1 MMLQIG
7 LLLSILVVMATAKVT
22 FIAKEFL
29 NPQLNESFR
38 HMTKDESTGFIYVAG
53 VNKILKLTENLTV
66 KQSVR
71 TGPEDDDPD
80 CLPYEIQLCEK
91 KKLHS
96 YSKALLIDQKD
107 KRLIACSSLFQGSC
121 KKYWLSD
128 ITKFD
133 NDSSRF
139 EYVVANSR
147 TASTV
152 AFIAPG
158 PSLNGELAS
167 PNVMYVGTTYSN
179 TGLKIIRDD
188 IPAFCSRNLNTLKV
202 TYKGLS
208 DGTTKFL
215 ETTHRTSFYV
225 NYIYGF
231 SSDKFSYMATV
242 QRESTQSEKYIT
254 KLIRVC
260 QEDEKFY
267 SYTEVE
273 LVCEYNGA
281 KYNILQAAHKAKPGK
296 YLAEALQI
304 STTDDVLFA
313 TFSIG
318 KVNSKEPL
326 NDTAVCFYSLKAIK
340 NSFTNNIVKCFQG
353 SGNVGPDHLVSTE
366 PCQTAKSFLKDI
378 TQDYCGKFDINQPI
392 NGQDPITV
400 TAALTLKT
408 MVSSITVAVAHD
420 YTVGFIG
427 TQDGHIIKVAIES
440 QTSANKYDDVIVENQ
455 AKIHEDMV
463 FDQDEKHLFVMTDK
477 KIYKLALQDCS
488 QYKSC
493 GACQGAKDP
502 YCGWCSLEDKCSLR
516 KQCSEH
522 ESALRWLGYKG
533 KTCTNI
539 TSVYPDKVQRDN
551 KVSRTTMLTL
561 NISNLPTYPGP
572 FKCRFS
578 GYGVTRE
585 TKANRISANANTLT
599 CETPYPNELPQFPVK
614 KDVIRSWQPAKISDH
629 IIMKLSV
636 VINNRLFVSTNF
648 TFFDCE
654 VHSKDACYECALS
667 KFNCTWCLKTHM
679 CTHYPLQ
686 DCSVETDEF
695 VASLHSA
702 GFHENHT
709 VGPDKCPRIHKDP
722 HDILVP
728 SGKYKKVVL
737 FALNI
742 RAFQFPIYCYFKI
755 GSGKFVTA
763 RLIRN
768 TETSNIIECDNTE
781 FSYIEEQEYWDVPFM
796 IVWGQRNLNKPL
808 DNPAGV
814 QVKIYKC
821 DMMGDSCGRCLIIP
835 SFYSCGWC
843 GSKCSIQGDCID
855 STWLHSSSTCPNPKI
870 LRIYPL
876 SGPKTGGTE
885 LTIEGMNL
893 GKAYEDIVNFVDVA
907 MISCEPIRAKY
918 QAPSRIVCKTGKY
931 YLDFPIKGHVRVTVN
946 GLYLAQSKQIF
957 SYVTPNISSII
968 PTQGA
973 LSGGTEVTIKG
984 QSMNAGTT
992 SSVLLAN
999 VPCSVIKKAPDH
1011 VICVTQ
1017 PTSETKTGILSMT
1030 FDTETINSTL
1040 LFTFINDPII
1050 LTVKP
1055 RKSIKSGGMPVK
1067 VTGERL
1073 NIIQHPK
1080 IIIWGH
1086 NDKMF
1091 EGNCEKAKTTEEM
1104 TCLTPY
1110 IDIILFQRRRRSEQ
1124 ESKTPFR
1131 ILEFGFKLD
1140 NVQSFTRFGNFS
1152 IYPDPEFILFDAS
1165 TKPFQG
1171 KTNDYLTING
1181 KYLTDTAFDH
1191 TQVKV
1196 QIGKEN
1202 CEVKSVQYLLTCI
1215 PPKTQPK
1222 SINGGQY
1229 PEVIVSIGDNLTIPL
1244 GILRYEES
1252 EYPLPMM
1259 YIILIAAGGGF
1270 LVLLIIVIIIMYRRK
1285 SKKNDSMMKKMQNQM
1300 DNLELKVAKECKE
1313 AFAELQTDM
1322 TELTSDLYGQVA
1334 IPFWNYQTY
1343 CMRVLFPQ
1351 DNTTDHP
1358 VIKDLEVDYRRRDSV
1373 EKGLA
1378 LFSQLIGNK
1387 TFLLIFIRTLESH
1400 KNFSMKDK
1408 VNVASL
1414 ISVALQTKMEFSTDI
1429 LKTLLSDLIER
1440 SIDGKRE
1447 PKLLFRRN
1455 ESVAEKML
1463 TNWFTFLLYKFLKEV
1478 AGEPLFMLYQAMKQQ
1493 VAKGPVDSVS
1503 SEARYSLSEDKLIR
1517 QQIEFRQMTVYV
1529 QDMEQYQGA
1538 HPVKVLD
1545 CDTVSQ
1551 VKEKI
1556 LDAIYKNAPFSSRP
1570 VKEDVDL
1577 VLYEPSST
1585 EWSSGTKGRLVLQD
1599 DDNTTKQEGE
1609 YRRIN
1614 TLFHYK
1620 VNDGAYMTLVPKQQQ
1635 FNQSSLNS
1643 SEKSAGSK
1651 FYDNF
1656 PFSSTRSPSLNRTV
1670 TPQNIN
1676 LEMEIAGVNN
1686 KFYHL
1691 VRPHESENFNKEG
1704 TDRGSKMVSEI
1715 YLTRLLAT
1723 KGTLQQFVDDL
1734 FERIFSIV
1742 HRTNAL
1748 PLAIKYMFDFLDDQ
1762 ALLHNIQ
1769 DQEVVYTWKSNSLP
1783 LRFWVNVI
1791 KNPNFVF
1798 DIYKSNIVDSC
1809 LSVVAQTFMDSCSQS
1824 PHRLGKDSPSS
1835 KLLFA
1840 KDIPKYKKWVERYYQ
1855 DITMM
1860 PAISDQ
1866 DMTAMMTEESRI
1878 HQDEFNT
1885 TAALFELYKYVLKY
1899 REELWQALEEDEFA
1913 KKNRLQFKL
1922 EQVRLAMDKEVYC

>member
-1 MMLQIG
+1 MKIG
-7 LLLSILVVMATAKVT
+7 LVLSIFVVVATADVNFITQT
-22 FIAKEFL
+22 FP
-29 NPQLNESFR
+29 NPNVSESFR
-38 HMTKDESTGFIYVAG
+38 HMTKDVSTGFIYVAG
-53 VNKILKLTENLTV
+53 VNRIFKLSQNLTV
-66 KQSVR
+66 NQTVK
-71 TGPEDDDPD
+71 TGPKEDDPN
-80 CLPYEIQLCEK
+80 CLPHEIDLCK
-91 KKLHS
+91 TKTPRPS
-96 YSKALLIDQKD
+96 ISKALLIDEKDQK
-107 KRLIACSSLFQGSC
+107 LIACTTLFQGSC
-121 KKYWLSD
+121 KKYWLSN
-128 ITKFD
+128 ITKYD
-133 NDSSRF
+133 DDSSQN
-139 EYVVANSR
+139 EYAVAN
-147 TASTV
+147 TENASTV

-158 PSLNGELAS
+158 PSLNGELDTAS
-167 PNVMYVGTTYSN
+167 PYVIYVGATYTSQ
-179 TGLKIIRDD
+179 GLKIVRDD
-188 IPAFCSRNLNTLKV
+188 IPAFCSRNLNTFKV
-202 TYKGLS
+202 TYKGVS
-208 DGTTKFL
+208 DS
-215 ETTHRTSFYV
+215 TSKYLDAYNRAKYYI

-231 SSDKFSYMATV
+231 SSDNFSYMATV

-260 QEDEKFY
+260 QGDQKFY

-281 KYNILQAAHKAKPGK
+281 KYNLLQAARKAKPGK
-296 YLAEALQI
+296 YLAEALGI
-304 STTDDVLFA
+304 STTEDVLFA

-318 KVNSKEPL
+318 KPNLPEPL
-326 NDTAVCFYSLKAIK
+326 NDTAVCFYPLKTIKDIFIK
-340 NSFTNNIVKCFQG
+340 NIRKCFNG
-353 SGNVGPDHLVSTE
+353 TGNIGPDHIVQTKT
-366 PCQTAKSFLKDI
+366 CQPAGAFLDKI
-378 TQDYCGKFDINQPI
+378 TLDYCGQLEINQPI
-392 NGQDPITV
+392 NGQDPISA
-400 TAALTLKT
+400 TAALTVKT
-408 MVSSITVAVAHD
+408 VASAITVTTTSHG

-427 TQDGHIIKVAIES
+427 TQNGHIIKVAIES
-440 QTSANKYDDVIVENQ
+440 QTLAHKYEDIVVEDR
-455 AKIHEDMV
+455 ARIHEDMV
-463 FDQDEKHLFVMTDK
+463 FDQEEKHLFVLTNR

-488 QYKSC
+488 QYTSC
-493 GACQGAKDP
+493 AACQGARDP
-502 YCGWCSLEDKCSLR
+502 FCGWCSLEDKCSLR
-516 KQCSEH
+516 EQCSDH

-533 KTCTNI
+533 ETCTNI
-539 TSVYPDKVQRDN
+539 TSVYPDKIQRDN
-551 KVSRTTMLTL
+551 KVSRTTSLTL
-561 NISNLPTYPGP
+561 NISNLPTYSGP
-572 FKCRFS
+572 FSCQFS
-578 GYGVTRE
+578 GHNYTLV
-585 TKANRISANANTLT
+585 TKANRTSANANTLT
-599 CETPYPNELPQFPVK
+599 CETPYPVELPPFP
-614 KDVIRSWQPAKISDH
+614 DGADH
-629 IIMKLSV
+629 IMMKLSV
-636 VINNRLFVSTNF
+636 IINNRVFVSTNF

-654 VHSKDACYECALS
+654 VHSKDACYKCSLS
-667 KFNCTWCLKTHM
+667 KFNCTWCIRNHM

-686 DCSVETDEF
+686 DCSEADEF
-695 VASLHSA
+695 VAASNSA
-702 GFHENHT
+702 GFIYKHT
-709 VGPDKCPRIHKDP
+709 VGPDKCPRFEEGTRS
-722 HDILVP
+722 ILAP
-728 SGKYKKVVL
+728 SGKLKKIVL
-737 FALNI
+737 FAYNL
-742 RAFQFPIYCYFKI
+742 REFQTPIFCFFKM
-755 GSGKFVTA
+755 GSGKFVPA
-763 RLIRN
+763 RVIPH
-768 TETSNIIECDNTE
+768 TESAKIIECENTE
-781 FSYIEEQEYWDVPFM
+781 FVYVEDTEDLNVPFM
-796 IVWGQRNLNKPL
+796 IVWGQKTLTKPL
-808 DNPAGV
+808 DNPGNV
-814 QVKIYKC
+814 QVKMYKC
-821 DMMGDSCGRCLIIP
+821 EMMGDSCGTCLIIP
-835 SFYSCGWC
+835 SEYKCGWC
-843 GSKCSIQGDCID
+843 DTKCSIQEVCVATSI
-855 STWLHSSSTCPNPKI
+855 WLHSSSTCPNPIITK
-870 LRIYPL
+870 IYPL
-876 SGPKTGGTE
+876 SGPKSGGTE

-893 GKAYEDIVNFVDVA
+893 GRGYPDIVSNVDVA
-907 MISCEPIRAKY
+907 GISCSPIRDKY
-918 QAPSRIVCKTGKY
+918 KPPSTIVCVTGEY
-931 YLDFPIKGHVRVTVN
+931 FDGFPTKGPARVTVN
-946 GLYLAQSKQIF
+946 GQYLAQSKQIF
-957 SYVTPNISSII
+957 SYVTPNISSIA
-968 PTQGA
+968 PTQGS

-984 QSMNAGTT
+984 QAMNAGTNI
-992 SSVLLAN
+992 SVLIDN
-999 VPCSVIKKAPDH
+999 VPCDVTRKSSDYI
-1011 VICVTQ
+1011 ICLTQ
-1017 PTSETKTGILSMT
+1017 PTNKTRTGLLMMY
-1030 FDTETINSTL
+1030 FDLLLIPSTL
-1040 LFTFINDPII
+1040 MFTFTSDPAII
-1050 LTVKP
+1050 SAKP
-1055 RKSIKSGGMPVK
+1055 LKSIKSGGLPVTVK
-1067 VTGERL
+1067 GQRL
-1073 NIIQHPK
+1073 NIIQQPK
-1080 IIIWGH
+1080 LIIWG
-1086 NDKMF
+1086 NKGEMF
-1091 EGNCEKAKTTEEM
+1091 EGDCNRAKTTEEM

-1110 IDIILFQRRRRSEQ
+1110 IDMPLFKRLKQ
-1124 ESKTPFR
+1124 EEPEERTPFHE
-1131 ILEFGFKLD
+1131 LEFGFKLD
-1140 NVQSFTRFGNFS
+1140 NVKTFLRFGNFS
-1152 IYPDPEFILFDAS
+1152 IYPDPEFQLFDSS

-1181 KYLTDTAFDH
+1181 RFLTDTAFKH
-1191 TQVKV
+1191 EHVRV
-1196 QIGKEN
+1196 QIGTGN
-1202 CEVKSVQYLLTCI
+1202 CVVKSIQYLLTCE
-1215 PPKTQPK
+1215 PPKKQPE
-1222 SINGGQY
+1222 SLNGGQY
-1229 PEVIVSIGDNLTIPL
+1229 PEVIVSIGENLTVSL
-1244 GILRYEES
+1244 GTLRYEEN

-1259 YIILIAAGGGF
+1259 YIILIAVGGGC
-1270 LVLLIIVIIIMYRRK
+1270 LVIVIMVIIIMYRLK

-1322 TELTSDLYGQVA
+1322 TELTNDLYGQVA

-1351 DNTTDHP
+1351 DNTADHP
-1358 VIKDLEVDYRRRDSV
+1358 VIKDLEVDYRRRDNV

-1387 TFLLIFIRTLESH
+1387 TFLLTFIRTLESH

-1414 ISVALQTKMEFSTDI
+1414 ISVALQTKMEYSTDI

-1440 SIDGKRE
+1440 SIDGKKE

-1478 AGEPLFMLYQAMKQQ
+1478 AGEPLFMLYQAIKHQ
-1493 VAKGPVDSVS
+1493 VAKGPVDMVS

-1570 VKEDVDL
+1570 VKDDVDL
-1577 VLYEPSST
+1577 VLFETSST
-1585 EWSSGTKGRLVLQD
+1585 EWNSGTKGRLILQD
-1599 DDNTTKQEGE
+1599 DDNTTKQEGD
-1609 YRRIN
+1609 YRRMN
-1614 TLFHYK
+1614 TLLHYK

-1635 FNQSSLNS
+1635 YNQSS

-1656 PFSSTRSPSLNRTV
+1656 PFSTRSPSLNRTT

-1676 LEMEIAGVNN
+1676 LEIEIANVNN
-1686 KFYHL
+1686 KYYHL
-1691 VRPHESENFNKEG
+1691 VRSHETENLNKEG

-1734 FERIFSIV
+1734 FERIFSIA
-1742 HRTNAL
+1742 HRGNAL

-1840 KDIPKYKKWVERYYQ
+1840 KDIPKFKKWVERYYV
-1855 DITMM
+1855 DIKMM

-1885 TAALFELYKYVLKY
+1885 TAALYELYKYVLKY